1 VEEEEA
7 WWQGFGALAAGFG
20 VYAKT
25 HRTTTVSARAC
36 ILILQGKNT
45 RAPNLTGESPV
56 RHEGL
61 DPQKR
66 SQPYSTIGLWLFPEQ
81 PATPGRSA
89 LCLRIIGAGTDP
101 RSRKFPA
108 SKELTGSFRR
118 FRDQL
123 GLGHRKIAIP
133 ISSLRAIPY
142 TSEQVIFLGFQGIK
156 MGNQGKY
163 RLIEKSISN
172 GF

>member
-1 VEEEEA
+1 VTRMP
-7 WWQGFGALAAGFG
+7 GG
-20 VYAKT
+20 VGGVAS
-25 HRTTTVSARAC
+25 RGVPLS
-36 ILILQGKNT
+36 
-45 RAPNLTGESPV
+45 
-56 RHEGL
+56 
-61 DPQKR
+61 R
-66 SQPYSTIGLWLFPEQ
+66 S
-81 PATPGRSA
+81 
-89 LCLRIIGAGTDP
+89 
-101 RSRKFPA
+101 
-108 SKELTGSFRR
+108 TGSFRR